1 MSHLAINWILI
12 HRRATN
18 QDSDLIAVM
27 LPEEQS
33 KRARI
38 LELGKRTREKWGRG
52 KLEVNMHNRTVNSSF
67 STHLK
72 RNPMYTQT
80 TRQHVKLEMATSR
93 QGGGGIICTVLQMH
107 VTNMAER

>member
-33 KRARI
+33 ERARI
-38 LELGKRTREKWGRG
+38 LELEKRKREKWGR
-52 KLEVNMHNRTVNSSF
+52 
-67 STHLK
+67 
-72 RNPMYTQT
+72 
-80 TRQHVKLEMATSR
+80 VKL
-93 QGGGGIICTVLQMH
+93 GIAFSSSKGFYGWK
-107 VTNMAER
+107 AEQEQLLCLRGFFYAL